1 MDDERI
7 KQALMRAWTRAG
19 ESFFAEVLPLLSQD
33 QTKKPAAAPRKRITK
48 KKRSS
53 SLSGSSSEEEAYN
66 PPPLSKK
73 RSPSAHEE
81 SEARPSKAAVIS
93 APAPAVSSAPPQEV
107 APPTLP
113 IVPSALPTAP
123 PALPTSPSL
132 PPAAAESPSQ
142 EESMEEEKSVDLKD
156 YGLSSSSSSS
166 SSASPESEQEE
177 EEDPYDSLTFCSESI
192 LKLISDLSDSGEDTE
207 KIKKILAAF
216 ERIIDG
222 FTGDA
227 TALHAVLS
235 ETQAFQKINGLK
247 ASFPPASFLLCSTFK
262 NNMREKI
269 KETAR
274 LPQPDP
280 TEEWRRLEKQLQDRV
295 KRKMDTETLATLRR
309 IDDLIPA
316 KLDPALMEVM
326 TSFFRMIRQLQT
338 DAKHSEVQKKA
349 GALYRRWKELQSP
362 EAQSDQRK
370 NLEKKIPGMI
380 KKAKI
385 IKESEGKD

>member
-1 MDDERI
+1 
-7 KQALMRAWTRAG
+7 MRAWTRAG
-19 ESFFAEVLPLLSQD
+19 ESFFAEVLPLLAQD
-33 QTKKPAAAPRKRITK
+33 QTKKPAPAPRKRITK

-53 SLSGSSSEEEAYN
+53 SHSGSSSEEEAYN

-73 RSPSAHEE
+73 RSPLPLEE
-81 SEARPSKAAVIS
+81 SEAKASKAAVIS

-107 APPTLP
+107 PNPALPIAPSTLP
-113 IVPSALPTAP
+113 TASPALPTAP
-123 PALPTSPSL
+123 ATAPPSL
-132 PPAAAESPSQ
+132 PTPASDAAESPSQ
-142 EESMEEEKSVDLKD
+142 EESMEEEKSVDLKE

-177 EEDPYDSLTFCSESI
+177 EEDPYDSLTFSSESI
-192 LKLISDLSDSGEDTE
+192 LRLISDLSESGEDTE
-207 KIKKILAAF
+207 KIKKILRAF
-216 ERIIDG
+216 ERMIDG

-262 NNMREKI
+262 NNMRDKI

-280 TEEWRRLEKQLQDRV
+280 TEEWRRLEKQLQDRI
-295 KRKMDTETLATLRR
+295 KRKLDTETLATLRR

-326 TSFFRMIRQLQT
+326 TSFFRLIRQLQT

-385 IKESEGKD
+385 IKESEGKH

>member
-53 SLSGSSSEEEAYN
+53 SRSGSSSEEEAYN

-81 SEARPSKAAVIS
+81 SEAKAPKAAAIS

-142 EESMEEEKSVDLKD
+142 EESMEEKSVDLKD

-207 KIKKILAAF
+207 KIKKILATF

-280 TEEWRRLEKQLQDRV
+280 TEEWRRLEKQLQDRI

>member
-7 KQALMRAWTRAG
+7 KQALLQAWTRAG
-19 ESFFAEVLPLLSQD
+19 ESFFSEVLPLLSQG
-33 QTKKPAAAPRKRITK
+33 QTKKPAPAPRKRITK

-53 SLSGSSSEEEAYN
+53 SRSGSSSEEEAYN

-73 RSPSAHEE
+73 RSPVALEE
-81 SEARPSKAAVIS
+81 PEAKGAKAAVTS
-93 APAPAVSSAPPQEV
+93 APAPAVYSAPQQEV
-107 APPTLP
+107 SNPTLP
-113 IVPSALPTAP
+113 TAASTLPTAP
-123 PALPTSPSL
+123 PPTAPQSLPTPASESP
-132 PPAAAESPSQ
+132 PSQ

-166 SSASPESEQEE
+166 SSASPESEQGE

-192 LKLISDLSDSGEDTE
+192 LKLISDLSESGEDTE

-216 ERIIDG
+216 ERMIDG

-227 TALHAVLS
+227 TALHSVLS

-262 NNMREKI
+262 NNMRDKI

-280 TEEWRRLEKQLQDRV
+280 TEEWRRLEKQLQDRI
-295 KRKMDTETLATLRR
+295 KRKLDTETLATLRR

-326 TSFFRMIRQLQT
+326 TSFFRLIRQLQT

-370 NLEKKIPGMI
+370 NLERKIPGMI

-385 IKESEGKD
+385 IKESEGKE